1 MPYQINWESPTK
13 IVCQFFGK
21 VDFDELNMAT
31 NAFYNDH
38 RSDYVKEAFWD
49 FTEMTSFEVD
59 ASEASEMAHT
69 DNAASNYI
77 KRLYAAFITQDEGFA
92 ELIRHYIEEMERIG
106 SPWNNRLFQTMDQA
120 KKWID
125 EAKLSASITGKI
137 H

>member
-1 MPYQINWESPTK
+1 MPYQLNWESPTK

-59 ASEASEMAHT
+59 ATEASEMAHT
-69 DNAASNYI
+69 DTAASNYI
-77 KRLYAAFITQDEGFA
+77 KHLNAAFITQDAIFS
-92 ELIRHYIEEMERIG
+92 ELVKHYIEEMERIG

-125 EAKLSASITGKI
+125 DAKLSTSITGKI

>member
-1 MPYQINWESPTK
+1 
-13 IVCQFFGK
+13 
-21 VDFDELNMAT
+21 
-31 NAFYNDH
+31 
-38 RSDYVKEAFWD
+38 
-49 FTEMTSFEVD
+49 
-59 ASEASEMAHT
+59 
-69 DNAASNYI
+69 
-77 KRLYAAFITQDEGFA
+77 LYAAFITQDEGFA